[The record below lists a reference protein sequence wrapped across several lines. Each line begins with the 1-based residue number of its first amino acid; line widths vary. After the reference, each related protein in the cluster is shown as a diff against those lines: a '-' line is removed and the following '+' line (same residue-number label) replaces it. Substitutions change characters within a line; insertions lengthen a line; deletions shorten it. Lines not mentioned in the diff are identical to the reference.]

1 MLEAYVYSGL
11 RTPFGRHGGSLSAV
25 RPDDLVGELLAR
37 LVQTSGLPVQA
48 LEDVILGCTNQA
60 GEDSR
65 NLARN
70 ALLSA
75 GLPMTVPGQTVNR
88 LCASGLSAVIDA
100 ARAITC
106 GEGRWYL
113 AGGVESMSQAPL
125 VISKAETAF
134 SRSQEI
140 ADSTIG
146 ARFANPRLVQR
157 YGNDSM
163 PQTGDNLARLYDI
176 SREEADRFAA
186 GSQSRYQ
193 AALLAGVLD
202 DEIMAVDVPSAR
214 KGESR
219 QVSVDEHPRAQSDFS
234 ALSRLKP
241 LFEGGVVT
249 AGNASGINDGAAAL
263 VLGNREI
270 GLAHGVAPMARILS
284 SAVVGVEPRI
294 MGIGPHQAIVVAL
307 QRAGIGLE
315 QVDLIEINEAF
326 APQVLGCLKA
336 LELSFDD
343 PRVNPNGGAIAMG
356 HPLGASGA
364 RLVLSACRTLQR
376 QQQRYA
382 VVSLCVGVGQGVA
395 MVIERV

>member
-1 MLEAYVYSGL
+1 MLDAYVYSGL
-11 RTPFGRHGGSLSAV
+11 RTPFGRHAGSLSGV
-25 RPDDLVGELLAR
+25 RPDDLVGGLLAR
-37 LVQTSGLPVQA
+37 MMEASGFPAAA

-75 GLPMTVPGQTVNR
+75 GLPMSVPGQTVNR

-106 GEGRWYL
+106 GEGQLYL
-113 AGGVESMSQAPL
+113 AGGVESMSRAPL
-125 VISKAETAF
+125 VIAKAETPF
-134 SRSQEI
+134 SRTQEM

-146 ARFANPRLVQR
+146 ARFANPKLVQR

-163 PQTGDNLARLYDI
+163 PQTGDNLAEVFSI
-176 SREEADRFAA
+176 TREDADRFAA
-186 GSQSRYQ
+186 ASQARYQ
-193 AALLAGVLD
+193 AALQAGVLD
-202 DEIMAVDVPSAR
+202 DEILTIDVPAGP
-214 KGESR
+214 KGQTRRISH
-219 QVSVDEHPRAQSDFS
+219 DEHPRPQSDLA

-241 LFEGGVVT
+241 LFAGGVVT
-249 AGNASGINDGAAAL
+249 AGNASGINDGAAAVL
-263 VLGNREI
+263 LGNREI
-270 GLAHGVAPMARILS
+270 GLAHGVKPMARILS
-284 SAVVGVEPRI
+284 SATVGVEPRI
-294 MGIGPHQAIVVAL
+294 MGIGPHQAILRAL

-315 QVDLIEINEAF
+315 QIDLIEINEAF
-326 APQVLGCLKA
+326 APQVLSCLKA

-343 PRVNPNGGAIAMG
+343 PRVNPNGGAIAIG

-376 QQQRYA
+376 NNLRYA

>member
-113 AGGVESMSQAPL
+113 AGGVESMSRAPL

>member
-113 AGGVESMSQAPL
+113 AGGVESMSRAPL

-176 SREEADRFAA
+176 SREEGDRGAA

-343 PRVNPNGGAIAMG
+343 PRVNPNGGAIPMG
-356 HPLGASGA
+356 HPQGASGA

>member
-113 AGGVESMSQAPL
+113 AGGVESMSRAPL

-376 QQQRYA
+376 QQQCYA